1 MKTKVSEI
9 KISYRSRIKLSET
22 PKIKSSATAAEVL
35 FSNWNKDE
43 IEVSESFKLLLLNN
57 NNRVKGIFEV
67 SKGGITYTLVDLRI
81 IFGVILKSLS
91 TAVIL
96 THNHPSGTLLPSN
109 PDKYLTSKIKRAAEL
124 FDIKILDHL
133 ILTPGGD
140 YYSFAD
146 NGIL

>member
-9 KISYRSRIKLSET
+9 KIVYRSRVKLSEA
-22 PKIKSSATAAEVL
+22 PKIKSSATAADVL
-35 FSNWNKDE
+35 YSNWDKDE

-67 SKGGITYTLVDLRI
+67 SRGGITYTLVDLRL

-96 THNHPSGTLLPSN
+96 CHNHPSGTLLPSN
-109 PDKYLTSKIKRAAEL
+109 PDKDLTRKIKNAAGL
-124 FDIKILDHL
+124 FDIKVLDHL

-146 NGIL
+146 NGML

>member
-9 KISYRSRIKLSET
+9 KIAYRSRVKLSEA
-22 PKIKSSATAAEVL
+22 PKIKSSATAADVL
-35 FSNWNKDE
+35 YSNWDKDE

-67 SKGGITYTLVDLRI
+67 SRGGITYTLVDLRL

-96 THNHPSGTLLPSN
+96 CHNPPSGTLLPSN
-109 PDKYLTSKIKRAAEL
+109 PDKDLTRKIKNAAGL
-124 FDIKILDHL
+124 FDIKVLDHL

-146 NGIL
+146 NGML

>member
-9 KISYRSRIKLSET
+9 KIAYRSRVKLCEA
-22 PKIKSSATAAEVL
+22 PKINSSATAAEVL
-35 FSNWNKDE
+35 YSNWDKDE

-57 NNRVKGIFEV
+57 NNRVKAIYEV
-67 SKGGITYTLVDLRI
+67 SKGGITYTLVDLRL
-81 IFGVILKSLS
+81 IFGVILKSLT

-96 THNHPSGTLLPSN
+96 SHNHPSGTLKASN
-109 PDKYLTSKIKRAAEL
+109 PDKQLTQKIKNAAEL
-124 FDIKILDHL
+124 FDVKVLDHL
-133 ILTPGGD
+133 ILTPDGD

>member
-9 KISYRSRIKLSET
+9 KIAYRSRVKLSEA
-22 PKIKSSATAAEVL
+22 PKIKSSATAADVL
-35 FSNWNKDE
+35 YSNWDKDE

-67 SKGGITYTLVDLRI
+67 SRAGITYTLVDLRL

-96 THNHPSGTLLPSN
+96 CHNHPSGTLLPSN
-109 PDKYLTSKIKRAAEL
+109 PDKDLTRKIKNAAGL
-124 FDIKILDHL
+124 FDIKVLDHL

-146 NGIL
+146 NGML